1 MIYLV
6 TDRYEQVSK
15 NGPFEPFTYLK
26 TNILPRQAQDKHR
39 ESTQK
44 RTVFPQAAQKEN
56 DLRAVRARM
65 ENTPFLARSRPSIWL
80 QTAVSSCFLLGN
92 MDDRTQTRS

>member
-15 NGPFEPFTYLK
+15 NGPFEPFIYLK

-44 RTVFPQAAQKEN
+44 KDRFSSGRTEGE
-56 DLRAVRARM
+56 R
-65 ENTPFLARSRPSIWL
+65 LARGACADGKHTLPCSFPSFCLAADSRF
-80 QTAVSSCFLLGN
+80 VVLLARQYG
-92 MDDRTQTRS
+92 